1 MALRSTKNRLSEAL
15 RSTLNEVVWVS
26 LLFAAAGALI
36 ALRYLTGLP
45 NERAWQSVYVFGA
58 AAGVFFVGHFVLLLL
73 LVLPLTRLSPKAA
86 RAGTFALTFALLV
99 ALVTDTFVYQQY
111 HFHINWVMIDLA
123 LVGGRDVFSFS
134 TGMMLRIAFL
144 VVCLGLLAAVLVWVG
159 ARLKNRAGSAWLC
172 LAVLAGYVAVNGVHA
187 YAVSQGVKSVTVLKE
202 RIPLYFP
209 IRGNR
214 LLAKF
219 GLEPVVQDTVKL
231 GEVVGSFKYPLNTLT
246 YGKGSGLNVLILAI
260 DSLRADMVDAKT
272 MPNLTAF
279 KQKALAFED
288 HYSGG
293 NATRAGI
300 FSLFYG
306 LPPFYWDSALASNV
320 PSAMVSG
327 FQSAGYDVTAFTT
340 ATLLRPEFYATVF
353 AGVPNLRMGS
363 TKGNGVAAR
372 DVESVDD
379 FEKWLTTKA
388 PNKKFLSFMFLDSA
402 HALDFPADLD
412 VPYKDYW
419 KTVDRLRLSP
429 DFDPKPFLN
438 RYKNSAYWQDVLI
451 GRVLGILKKTGRLK
465 DTIVI
470 VTADHGEEFNDS
482 KLNYWGH
489 NGNFSKA
496 QIKVPLTVYWPGM
509 TPQTINYR
517 TTAYD
522 VSTTLMKRILNVQN
536 PTQDYSVGRDLFET
550 TPRDVFYAGSYNED
564 AMVAGDDVLLVKISG
579 AMEGHKLDDWR
590 ETETG
595 PLKALVPDYLKMRG
609 KYRQ

>member
-58 AAGVFFVGHFVLLLL
+58 AAGVFFVGHFVLQLL

-111 HFHINWVMIDLA
+111 HFHINWAMIDLA

-134 TGMMLRIAFL
+134 TGMMLRIAFFGG
-144 VVCLGLLAAVLVWVG
+144 VPGPVG
-159 ARLKNRAGSAWLC
+159 RRARLGRCSFEEPGRRRMALSGGVGGVCGRQWCSRLC
-172 LAVLAGYVAVNGVHA
+172 R
-187 YAVSQGVKSVTVLKE
+187 QKSVTVLKE

-260 DSLRADMVDAKT
+260 DSLRADVVDAKT

-379 FEKWLTTKA
+379 FEKWLTTKD

-419 KTVDRLRLSP
+419 ETVDRLRLSP

-496 QIKVPLTVYWPGM
+496 QIKVPLVVYWPGM
-509 TPQTINYR
+509 ESQTVDYR

-522 VSTTLMKRILNVQN
+522 VSTTLMKRVLNVQN

>member
-1 MALRSTKNRLSEAL
+1 M
-15 RSTLNEVVWVS
+15 
-26 LLFAAAGALI
+26 
-36 ALRYLTGLP
+36 
-45 NERAWQSVYVFGA
+45 
-58 AAGVFFVGHFVLLLL
+58 
-73 LVLPLTRLSPKAA
+73 
-86 RAGTFALTFALLV
+86 
-99 ALVTDTFVYQQY
+99 
-111 HFHINWVMIDLA
+111 
-123 LVGGRDVFSFS
+123 
-134 TGMMLRIAFL
+134 
-144 VVCLGLLAAVLVWVG
+144 
-159 ARLKNRAGSAWLC
+159 KNRAGAAWLC

-260 DSLRADMVDAKT
+260 DSLRADVVDAKT

-363 TKGNGVAAR
+363 TKGNGVSAR

-379 FEKWLTTKA
+379 FEKWLTTKD

-419 KTVDRLRLSP
+419 ETVDRLRLSP

-496 QIKVPLTVYWPGM
+496 QIKVPLVVYWPGM
-509 TPQTINYR
+509 ESQTVDYR

-522 VSTTLMKRILNVQN
+522 VSTTLMKRVLNVQN